1 MLCSSV
7 IESVVL
13 VCEVVLGWWCIV
25 YYDMW
30 DRVVINCV
38 SVMVCCIMMCYCDGV
53 SLMVFMLCLIIIRCS
68 SFFNS
73 VIEF

>member
-38 SVMVCCIMMCYCDGV
+38 SVMVCCIMCYCDGV

-68 SFFNS
+68 SFFYS